1 VRTYAPLHA
10 SQARGVWTLPAGHTY
25 RWRSEGYADTEIGPL
40 GMPGK
45 LSIAQRD
52 DGFVSV
58 ALWGDSQAEGVCVA
72 DDEKLFAQAERLS
85 AEEYRRGGRLEVYPF
100 ARSGEEAADW
110 VTQMPAVERE
120 VELDIHVLLIVDLD
134 DLLAAPEAPIPPPSE
149 ADVEQANA
157 AIAARL
163 PAFVIQAARHLLTES
178 DETTRRKLRFMIGPI
193 AADDPRQSSVWGP
206 RRDADWIAATTAIR
220 RASEKPI
227 VILYAPPAPQ
237 IIDGKVIVEDD
248 GAADF
253 EVMRVAAEAAGLI
266 VIDTREQLRQSA
278 RQGRWPRGFHN
289 GLIGQGH
296 LNANGNTVVA
306 LELIDAVLDSRISLR
321 EITEIESDFS
331 ERNTTLETTEDTSDF
346 AEPKPT
352 LIEREN

>member
-1 VRTYAPLHA
+1 
-10 SQARGVWTLPAGHTY
+10 
-25 RWRSEGYADTEIGPL
+25 
-40 GMPGK
+40 
-45 LSIAQRD
+45 
-52 DGFVSV
+52 
-58 ALWGDSQAEGVCVA
+58 
-72 DDEKLFAQAERLS
+72 
-85 AEEYRRGGRLEVYPF
+85 
-100 ARSGEEAADW
+100 
-110 VTQMPAVERE
+110 MPAVERE
-120 VELDIHVLLIVDLD
+120 LELDVHVLLIVDLD

-193 AADDPRQSSVWGP
+193 AADDPRQSSARSP
-206 RRDADWIAATTAIR
+206 RRNTDWIAAATAIR
-220 RASEKPI
+220 RASQKPI

-248 GAADF
+248 AAADF
-253 EVMRVAAEAAGLI
+253 EAMRVAAEAAGLI

-289 GLIGQGH
+289 GFIGQGH
-296 LNANGNTVVA
+296 LNADGNTVVA
-306 LELIDAVLDSRISLR
+306 LKLIDAVLDSRISLR
-321 EITEIESDFS
+321 EIPEIESDFA
-331 ERNTTLETTEDTSDF
+331 ERNTTLETIEDTSDF
-346 AEPKPT
+346 ADPKPT